1 MEILANSESSINRN
15 QSNYWFHEIFFSKK
29 KPLTFPSTLEVVD
42 LGCEYPELLDL
53 AEDIEEYPEVSD
65 VDPDK
70 MVGKPSIEE
79 AFDVNIGGKDTGWP
93 AWIPILNPA
102 EEPTLEGGDPDLLRV
117 LLKLALLAKTWVKNP
132 QFENSEIAK
141 QLRFSL
147 NIEAVNFDF

>member
-1 MEILANSESSINRN
+1 MEILANSESSISRN
-15 QSNYWFHEIFFSKK
+15 ESNYWFHEIFFQKN
-29 KPLTFPSTLEVVD
+29 LTFPSTLEVVD

-79 AFDVNIGGKDTGWP
+79 AFDVKIGGKDTGWP

-117 LLKLALLAKTWVKNP
+117 LLKLALWVKTWVKNP
-132 QFENSEIAK
+132 QCENSRIIL
-141 QLRFSL
+141 QPRFS
-147 NIEAVNFDF
+147 VKSMF